1 MGMEAGRLAVNFSR
15 EVHTRTEGGLNLL
28 ALSRSPGEGC
38 LNQLGGVFVNGRP
51 LPTCKRKRIIE
62 LAVSGI
68 RACDVARILQV
79 SNGCV
84 SKILGRYY
92 QTGSVG
98 PKAIGGSKPRLSTP
112 EVVAKIAQLK
122 WENPSMFAWE
132 IRGKLLSQGICCKG
146 KIPSVSSINRVLR
159 NLNSDLQHPAAEDMS
174 TATWM
179 GGSGGQETTETVA
192 SDFPGAQ
199 KVQTNSQQRNRTV
212 FMQEQSEALE
222 QEFTKTQY
230 PDVFA
235 REKLASKT
243 SIPEARIRVWFSN
256 RRAKWRREDKVKHGP
271 SFVRGRTCGAAVN
284 PLQLPPQGCPTFPP
298 SSLADSFALQYQQA
312 SPQPTQAFALPDTLM
327 APRFDVYRT
336 VSSQR
341 HPSPAPHSWRA
352 LASGYETYWATASQP
367 CLRSSQT
374 HPMDIAHG
382 EPV

>member
-1 MGMEAGRLAVNFSR
+1 YVTPAILFDFKMRLTLALTLSPLC
-15 EVHTRTEGGLNLL
+15 GLNLL

-132 IRGKLLSQGICCKG
+132 IRGKLLSQGIC
-146 KIPSVSSINRVLR
+146 S
-159 NLNSDLQHPAAEDMS
+159 EDMS

-179 GGSGGQETTETVA
+179 GG
-192 SDFPGAQ
+192 DRGAG
-199 KVQTNSQQRNRTV
+199 
-212 FMQEQSEALE
+212 
-222 QEFTKTQY
+222 
-230 PDVFA
+230 D
-235 REKLASKT
+235 
-243 SIPEARIRVWFSN
+243 
-256 RRAKWRREDKVKHGP
+256 
-271 SFVRGRTCGAAVN
+271 
-284 PLQLPPQGCPTFPP
+284 
-298 SSLADSFALQYQQA
+298 
-312 SPQPTQAFALPDTLM
+312 
-327 APRFDVYRT
+327 
-336 VSSQR
+336 
-341 HPSPAPHSWRA
+341 
-352 LASGYETYWATASQP
+352 
-367 CLRSSQT
+367 RSSNNNN
-374 HPMDIAHG
+374 PRI
-382 EPV
+382 

>member
-1 MGMEAGRLAVNFSR
+1 LR

-68 RACDVARILQV
+68 RACDVARILQVKSSSLLSKPSTV

-146 KIPSVSSINRVLR
+146 KIPSL
-159 NLNSDLQHPAAEDMS
+159 LHQ
-174 TATWM
+174 
-179 GGSGGQETTETVA
+179 
-192 SDFPGAQ
+192 
-199 KVQTNSQQRNRTV
+199 
-212 FMQEQSEALE
+212 
-222 QEFTKTQY
+222 
-230 PDVFA
+230 
-235 REKLASKT
+235 
-243 SIPEARIRVWFSN
+243 
-256 RRAKWRREDKVKHGP
+256 
-271 SFVRGRTCGAAVN
+271 
-284 PLQLPPQGCPTFPP
+284 
-298 SSLADSFALQYQQA
+298 
-312 SPQPTQAFALPDTLM
+312 
-327 APRFDVYRT
+327 
-336 VSSQR
+336 
-341 HPSPAPHSWRA
+341 PSPEEPELRP
-352 LASGYETYWATASQP
+352 ATS
-367 CLRSSQT
+367 CS
-374 HPMDIAHG
+374 
-382 EPV
+382 